1 MLCSGAPSIPPP
13 LLCLRWRRRR
23 FGALKEHENNRF
35 VWLMPRRELGQLLNP
50 NFVVPTMPTVLDH
63 LVSWSRPR
71 FWVHLAPPPSAPP
84 SSRTGGN
91 SVASSTSSFQPNLR
105 ARCAGVRAYLLKPGA
120 TGTRRDGR
128 ASARRH
134 DKGGE
139 MIKNAVASLMVRV
152 HLHHLPRAA
161 PAPTYR
167 RLLPVPR
174 LRSTASPSVP
184 AAAMS
189 TVAAQAV
196 ADQKRALRAEVRR
209 ALKAL
214 SPDQRASEDLAIQ
227 STILNSSWFK
237 ESKRLCAYIS
247 CYQLRE
253 VDTSKIVAE
262 ILPPNPGQEGQVKD
276 LYVPRVED
284 KNRNMKMLKI
294 TTMDDLV
301 KNSMNILE
309 PSPVDANGNDRE
321 DVLSASSPVDLFLLP
336 GQAFDKTGRRLG
348 RGGGYYD
355 TFLMKYQE
363 LAKEKGWSQPLLV
376 ALSYSVQI
384 LEDGSIPINSTD
396 VPIDALVTSSGIIP
410 ISPSALERMP

>member
-1 MLCSGAPSIPPP
+1 
-13 LLCLRWRRRR
+13 
-23 FGALKEHENNRF
+23 
-35 VWLMPRRELGQLLNP
+35 
-50 NFVVPTMPTVLDH
+50 
-63 LVSWSRPR
+63 
-71 FWVHLAPPPSAPP
+71 
-84 SSRTGGN
+84 
-91 SVASSTSSFQPNLR
+91 
-105 ARCAGVRAYLLKPGA
+105 
-120 TGTRRDGR
+120 
-128 ASARRH
+128 
-134 DKGGE
+134 
-139 MIKNAVASLMVRV
+139 MIKNAVASLMVRLQ
-152 HLHHLPRAA
+152 HLPLPRAA

-167 RLLPVPR
+167 RQLLLLP
-174 LRSTASPSVP
+174 RSRAPASASAPP
-184 AAAMS
+184 AAAAMS
-189 TVAAQAV
+189 TTAAQAV

-247 CYQLRE
+247 CAQLRE
-253 VDTSKIVAE
+253 VDTSKILEEV
-262 ILPPNPGQEGQVKD
+262 LPLNPGQEQQAKD

-284 KNRNMKMLKI
+284 KNRNMRMLRI

-309 PSPVDANGNDRE
+309 PSPLDASGNDRE

-336 GQAFDKTGRRLG
+336 GQAFDRTGRRLG

-355 TFLMKYQE
+355 TFLLKYQE

-384 LEDGSIPINSTD
+384 MEEGIIPVNSTD
-396 VPIDALVTSSGIIP
+396 VPIDALVSSSGVIP
-410 ISPSALERMP
+410 ISPAALERM